1 MCNEGRHTTNKTVA
15 PRIGRPPKYD
25 WETLTDGTIW
35 KARQGEDFEGKPAG
49 FRTLLRYQA
58 RTRNLKVKAH
68 VRGNV
73 VWFQFSKAD
82 LGSGVVGR

>member
-1 MCNEGRHTTNKTVA
+1 MSQMRDVSVA

-25 WETLTDGTIW
+25 WKELTDGSIW
-35 KARQGEDFEGKPAG
+35 QATQGNDFESSPAG

-58 RTRNLKVKAH
+58 RIRNLKVKAH
-68 VRGNV
+68 VRGKI

>member
-1 MCNEGRHTTNKTVA
+1 MP

-25 WETLTDGTIW
+25 WNNLTDGSVW
-35 KARQGEDFEGKPAG
+35 KAEQGEDFESAPTS

-58 RTRNLKVKAH
+58 KIRSLKVEVH
-68 VRGNV
+68 VRGSI

-82 LGSGVVGR
+82 LEGGLVDR